1 MRNIQRISKLLGVT
15 FKDIEYQMLDLFV
28 EIERNRR
35 EKEEE
40 EGVRELK
47 ILQSSINNDCKNKYN
62 KKE

>member
-1 MRNIQRISKLLGVT
+1 MLGVT